1 MGESKTSKRRIAAVE
16 KQVKALELRKAGV
29 TFEEIAKTLGYAG
42 PSGAFRAVDSALE
55 KTLQEPADKLRQIEW
70 LRLEQMQRALWP
82 TALSGDLGAIDRLVR
97 IMERRARLL
106 GLDSRVEVGLVGP
119 GGGPIIRADLAGMT
133 NEELEKRL
141 KLLTGGKNAK

>member
-1 MGESKTSKRRIAAVE
+1 
-16 KQVKALELRKAGV
+16 
-29 TFEEIAKTLGYAG
+29 
-42 PSGAFRAVDSALE
+42 
-55 KTLQEPADKLRQIEW
+55 
-70 LRLEQMQRALWP
+70 MQRALWP

-141 KLLTGGKNAK
+141 KLLTGGNNAK